1 MSSSAVPADAA
12 ADPAFER
19 RMTLLQHLGELR
31 TRLLRSA
38 GWVLLAA
45 CAAYALHAQIYAILM
60 LPLHSA
66 APGMELHFFAPTEPF
81 FVTLRICLVAGLVFA
96 APLILLEVW
105 GFIAPAL
112 TGAERRAVLPVLP
125 VVLLLFAGGV
135 AFVYYV
141 LLPVSI
147 GFLLGLAQ
155 PQITPLLG
163 QQDYFGLVTA
173 LCLAGGLLFQ
183 LPAVLGLLGAL
194 GFVSPGWLWRNSGYA
209 LLVLMILAAVIT
221 PTGDAFN
228 MLVLTAPLM
237 LLYILGIGVVW
248 VVQRRRH

>member
-1 MSSSAVPADAA
+1 
-12 ADPAFER
+12 
-19 RMTLLQHLGELR
+19 
-31 TRLLRSA
+31 
-38 GWVLLAA
+38 
-45 CAAYALHAQIYAILM
+45 
-60 LPLHSA
+60 
-66 APGMELHFFAPTEPF
+66 MELHFFAPTEPF
-81 FVTLRICLVAGLVFA
+81 FVTLRISLISGMILA
-96 APLILLEVW
+96 APLILLETW
-105 GFIAPAL
+105 SFIAPAL
-112 TGAERRAVLPVLP
+112 TRAERRMVLPVLP

-194 GFVSPGWLWRNSGYA
+194 GFVTPDWLWQNSGYA
-209 LLVLMILAAVIT
+209 LIVLMTLSAVIT

-237 LLYILGIGVVW
+237 LLYILSIGVVW
-248 VVQRRRH
+248 VVQQRHHKY